1 MPYAG
6 IQHSSFDYFRR
17 QLRKRNED
25 LASVQQHSDSHLSNK
40 QLVLAGSLA
49 GGLSVVCTYP
59 LDILRARLV
68 VQQGNQPSLGL
79 LHTFIKTYREQVS
92 TLLCVT
98 GIFPVM

>member
-17 QLRKRNED
+17 QFRKRNED
-25 LASVQQHSDSHLSNK
+25 LTSDERHGDSGLSNK

-79 LHTFIKTYREQVS
+79 LQTFIKTYREHVS
-92 TLLCVT
+92 MLFVSPEFTCE
-98 GIFPVM
+98 